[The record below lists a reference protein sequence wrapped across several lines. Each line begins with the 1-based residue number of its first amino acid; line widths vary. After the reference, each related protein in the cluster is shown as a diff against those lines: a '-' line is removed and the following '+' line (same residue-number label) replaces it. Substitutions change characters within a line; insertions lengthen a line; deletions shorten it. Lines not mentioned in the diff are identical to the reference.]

1 MIAFVVIFFFSQ
13 RVVFQKMSPH
23 ETLFRL
29 EATQNLERAI
39 VDHTPLCRFT
49 VWDFPGDYYGEDDEN
64 NSVFECVAASSL
76 IFVVDAQAEP
86 YDQGTLYKRFKISFH
101 YYFIGIGFHF
111 YIRLHCSRCFTVSR
125 W

>member
-1 MIAFVVIFFFSQ
+1 
-13 RVVFQKMSPH
+13 MSPH

-76 IFVVDAQAEP
+76 IFV
-86 YDQGTLYKRFKISFH
+86 
-101 YYFIGIGFHF
+101 GFLF
-111 YIRLHCSRCFTVSR
+111 SDLLFLALWNVAP
-125 W
+125 